1 MKWRAALAAGVL
13 IAVFICSGC
22 GMNGKITREQAVKS
36 AERCRTDI
44 ERIADKYNAELYYEE
59 CTEQFVE
66 KYKKHSE
73 FDYLS
78 SVSYNCA
85 AYYRLML
92 DELHCAEVFFAL
104 NDKNESSLT
113 VLYSNMN
120 MQGKDE
126 GEGFDIAFITE
137 LVNLTVKRTVRE
149 SDWTGML
156 KNANIQGT
164 EFMPQAICVKS
175 RTVGGTV
182 FAPGAELIYYRLIHD
197 EEYLIFRGG
206 FREAR

>member
-1 MKWRAALAAGVL
+1 MKLRELVL
-13 IAVFICSGC
+13 IAIITIVIICSGC
-22 GMNGKITREQAVKS
+22 GMNGKIMREQAVKS

-44 ERIADKYNAELYYEE
+44 ERIADKYNAEFYYEE
-59 CTEQFVE
+59 CTEQFFE
-66 KYKKHSE
+66 KYKKHGE

-92 DELHCAEVFFAL
+92 DELHGAEVFFAL

-137 LVNLTVKRTVRE
+137 LVNLTAKRTVRE

-175 RTVGGTV
+175 RTMGGTV
-182 FAPGAELIYYRLIHD
+182 FAAGAELVYYRPIYD

-206 FREAR
+206 FREVR